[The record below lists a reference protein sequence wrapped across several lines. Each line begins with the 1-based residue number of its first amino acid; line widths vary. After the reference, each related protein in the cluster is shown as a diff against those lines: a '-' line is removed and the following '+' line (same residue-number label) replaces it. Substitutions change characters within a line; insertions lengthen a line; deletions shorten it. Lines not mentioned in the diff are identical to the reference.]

1 MKTLNNIKR
10 ELRSYGMR
18 EAYTAGGSN
27 IIYCGPIAVRLINDY
42 AFETW
47 EPADTSSG
55 TVQYFNSIEEK
66 NNALS
71 DLCLE
76 ALGVI

>member
-1 MKTLNNIKR
+1 MLSINSIKR
-10 ELRSYGMR
+10 KLRAYGMR
-18 EAYTAGGSN
+18 EAYTQGGAN
-27 IIYCGPIAVRLINDY
+27 IIYCGPIAIRLINDY

-47 EPADTSSG
+47 EPTNTSSG
-55 TVQYFNSIEEK
+55 TIQYFNSIEEK

-71 DLCLE
+71 ALCLE